1 MSFVYFGTSEFA
13 AAVLADLVAG
23 GNQPVLVV
31 TRPDAPKGRGRKL
44 SPPPV
49 ALQAQ
54 RLGIELAQPTS
65 LEHPDFIATLDQLQP
80 DSAVLCA
87 YGALIRE
94 PLLSRWQ
101 ILNLHPSLLPRWR
114 GAAPIERAIMDG
126 DEATGVS
133 IIRLVEELD
142 AGPVCLVEETPIGP
156 DDDFQSLSD
165 RLQAIGARLLAS
177 ALADQS
183 RGHLFFE
190 DQSAQGI
197 SYAERITAE
206 DRLIDPSRPAKELE
220 RLVRALR
227 PHIGAR
233 LLLPSGEGLGVRRA
247 MVRESGLSQG
257 QLGGEEGELILGCA
271 EGSLVIT
278 RVIPAGGREMDAD
291 DWLRGGP
298 ALT

>member
-1 MSFVYFGTSEFA
+1 
-13 AAVLADLVAG
+13 
-23 GNQPVLVV
+23 
-31 TRPDAPKGRGRKL
+31 
-44 SPPPV
+44 
-49 ALQAQ
+49 
-54 RLGIELAQPTS
+54 
-65 LEHPDFIATLDQLQP
+65 
-80 DSAVLCA
+80 
-87 YGALIRE
+87 
-94 PLLSRWQ
+94 
-101 ILNLHPSLLPRWR
+101 
-114 GAAPIERAIMDG
+114 MDG

-165 RLQAIGARLLAS
+165 RLQAIGARLLAG

-183 RGHLFFE
+183 QGHLFFE
-190 DQSAQGI
+190 DQSAEGI

-257 QLGGEEGELILGCA
+257 QLGGEERELILGCA

-278 RVIPAGGREMDAD
+278 RVIPAGGREMDAA